1 MKYTERPAWMAPSR
15 RKPAKAPEAVSM
27 SLTQGTPPGSGTGA
41 TGYSSSGDGY
51 NPYDTVN
58 TRAADI
64 WRFKPKRS

>member
-1 MKYTERPAWMAPSR
+1 
-15 RKPAKAPEAVSM
+15 VSM